1 MNKQTLKPVGL
12 VKGPG
17 PTPQSFTFISP
28 DPKSVLKAGEFL
40 TYSIIDDGEERT
52 VLARVRDRQPIRPY
66 PNSFMADP
74 NIAPEAVAALLAACR
89 RVATFQ
95 PAGLW

>member
-1 MNKQTLKPVGL
+1 MNKQTLKPIGL

-17 PTPQSFTFISP
+17 FHAAELYLSLP

-52 VLARVRDRQPIRPY
+52 VMARVRDRQPIRPY

-74 NIAPEAVAALLAACR
+74 NIAPEAVAALLGYHGR
-89 RVATFQ
+89 RPSYST
-95 PAGLW
+95 